1 MVPIAGDP
9 DGPLTQWEITI
20 VRALSDAANLTDR
33 DVGQAAPKTGRA
45 IPRANVDANRRWF
58 LERWTAG
65 FHPIRG
71 NEAHPGARSNGD
83 LVVNKM

>member
-1 MVPIAGDP
+1 
-9 DGPLTQWEITI
+9 
-20 VRALSDAANLTDR
+20 
-33 DVGQAAPKTGRA
+33 
-45 IPRANVDANRRWF
+45 VDANRRWF